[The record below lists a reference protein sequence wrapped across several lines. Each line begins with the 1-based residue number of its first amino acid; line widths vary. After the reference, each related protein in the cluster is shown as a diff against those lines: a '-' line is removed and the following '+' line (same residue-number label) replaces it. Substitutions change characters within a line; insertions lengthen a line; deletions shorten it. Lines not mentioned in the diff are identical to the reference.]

1 MINKIRILGLIVL
14 SIIAFAVLANNRPSP
29 YVGQEGRTIKS
40 LSDEDINALT
50 HGKGWGLAKPA
61 ELNGVPG
68 PAHIL
73 ELKEELQ
80 LTPEQVTSI
89 QALWE
94 TMNQSAKHYGERYLQ
109 SEAKIERFFNET
121 ETDEKQ
127 LPLLL
132 ADSANHLAKLRHVHL
147 QAHLKA
153 KPLLTTHQLMRYQ
166 HLRGYGSSDKHN
178 QHSH

>member
-1 MINKIRILGLIVL
+1 MINKIRIAGLIVL
-14 SIIAFAVLANNRPSP
+14 SMAAFAVLANNKASP
-29 YVGQEGRTIKS
+29 YVGQEIRTIKS

-73 ELKEELQ
+73 ELEEALQ

-94 TMNQSAKHYGERYLQ
+94 TMNQSAKYYGERYLQ

-132 ADSANHLAKLRHVHL
+132 ADSANPPCKI
-147 QAHLKA
+147 KA
-153 KPLLTTHQLMRYQ
+153 CSFTSTFESKAIVNPASVNEVSTFAWL
-166 HLRGYGSSDKHN
+166 
-178 QHSH
+178 